1 MKVTAVVF
9 LISFSVIY
17 CGSIK
22 RLDVDEVIG
31 NTAHLHDD
39 IQKLMILEESGNI
52 TQTQAIFYFLVLHD
66 FDKNGQ
72 LDGLELIVAI
82 NHSVLHENNVEEVV
96 PESFFIGAVDDLLR
110 LDSDYNGYIS
120 YSELR
125 QSFKKL
131 N

>member
-1 MKVTAVVF
+1 MNVTAVVF
-9 LISFSVIY
+9 LIIFSVIY
-17 CGSIK
+17 CISIK

-52 TQTQAIFYFLVLHD
+52 TQTQAAFYFLVLHD

-82 NHSVLHENNVEEVV
+82 NHSVLHEDNGGVV
-96 PESFFIGAVDDLLR
+96 PESFLIGAVDDLLR
-110 LDSDYNGYIS
+110 LDSDYNGYVS